1 MEVLRAAILANV
13 AAGVV
18 RALYWHKSVRD
29 KITFR
34 TMNKGHR
41 RVGRKYK

>member
-18 RALYWHKSVRD
+18 RALTVAMTLSAQVCKR
-29 KITFR
+29 
-34 TMNKGHR
+34 
-41 RVGRKYK
+41 